1 MPSDHSSRLLGA
13 GLDWPGAHSPLPRS
27 TLPLCLWV
35 DKPLLA
41 RAKPTPKCLP
51 FSPEAIYCFQRNQP
65 SERSPVLHPLLRTY
79 SPWLKN
85 ANIRPDTRD
94 ILKDDAGTWFSRRQ
108 PQLSLSAPV
117 SLSSLLWPC
126 SLSSL
131 NLQRLPAPTRHG
143 LVFQPSS
150 GSLIL
155 SYFLFSSLAQYCAK
169 NSPALNSGSV
179 FWQDWRNVSR
189 EDGNG
194 WAW

>member
-1 MPSDHSSRLLGA
+1 MQILSQQWAASVFEHFLTSFSFEMPPDHSSGLLGA

-65 SERSPVLHPLLRTY
+65 SKRSPVLHPLLRTY

-131 NLQRLPAPTRHG
+131 NLQLLPG
-143 LVFQPSS
+143 MDWYSS
-150 GSLIL
+150 HPPGHL
-155 SYFLFSSLAQYCAK
+155 S
-169 NSPALNSGSV
+169 
-179 FWQDWRNVSR
+179 
-189 EDGNG
+189 
-194 WAW
+194 